1 MLRHWTILAGIGA
14 LFAAPLAHA
23 GTVFTP
29 PSGCTLN
36 MTVQM
41 RSCQVANYYTCAGDP
56 AGDQWISFADGE
68 GEYFLSHIDAETR
81 WVESV
86 SLYSGELELLDAEGS
101 ADNASFSALL
111 SEGRDEYDFVTR
123 SNTGEAQRFIGLD
136 ELTGEATSVDGVP
149 LEYCRFEMRIEDD
162 QGNYQ
167 ATRKGMQL
175 ISRKMRV
182 FFGATE
188 DYQNSYGDRS
198 SSNDTPVS
206 FAFPGEAGFAAAT
219 PEYDCDMMLT
229 DLSPLLDHPSK
240 EVVR

>member
-1 MLRHWTILAGIGA
+1 MLRHWTILAGIGG
-14 LFAAPLAHA
+14 LLAAPLAHA

-41 RSCQVANYYTCAGDP
+41 RSCQVANYYTCADDP

-68 GEYFLSHIDAETR
+68 GEYFLSHIDSETR

-86 SLYSGELELLDAEGS
+86 NLFAGEIEYLDMAASEDHASFSTLLDA
-101 ADNASFSALL
+101 
-111 SEGRDEYDFVTR
+111 GRDEYDFVTR
-123 SNTGEAQRFIGLD
+123 TNTGTVQRFIGHD
-136 ELTGEATSVDGVP
+136 ELTGESTMIDGFP
-149 LEYCRFEMRIEDD
+149 LEYCRFEMRVEDAA
-162 QGNYQ
+162 GNFL
-167 ATRKGMQL
+167 ANREGMQL

-188 DYQNSYGDRS
+188 SYENSYGDRS
-198 SSNDTPVS
+198 SNIDTPVR
-206 FAFPGEAGFAAAT
+206 FAFPGDAGFAAAT